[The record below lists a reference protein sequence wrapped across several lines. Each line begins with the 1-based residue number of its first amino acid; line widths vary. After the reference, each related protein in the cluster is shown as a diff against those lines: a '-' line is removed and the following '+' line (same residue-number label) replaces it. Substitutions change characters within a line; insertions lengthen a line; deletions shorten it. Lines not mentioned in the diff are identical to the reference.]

1 MKKNNWWTALK
12 GIIIGGTM
20 LVPGVSGGSMAMI
33 LGIYNRLISAISS
46 FRKNK
51 KENFFF
57 LLIFVLGAVAG
68 ILIFAKPLEVLIGRF
83 PKPMLFLFMGAVLG
97 GVPMIYKESGASKVS
112 WKEVISVLMGVVL
125 VLGGSILP
133 ENFFNPNTDNGV
145 IRVMVLLLAGF
156 IGAIALV
163 LPGISVSYMFLIMGL
178 YEKILGAISR
188 FDVLFIL
195 PLLVGLFIGIIL
207 TTKTLEWVM
216 KKYPSIVYPIIL
228 GFVIGSLKETFPGI
242 PVGWEWSICIVTA
255 TAGFVGVYMLS
266 KIKKADA

>member
-33 LGIYNRLISAISS
+33 LGIYNRLIGAISS

-51 KENFFF
+51 KENFSF

-68 ILIFAKPLEVLIGRF
+68 ILIFAKPLDVLIGRF

-97 GVPMIYKESGASKVS
+97 GVPMIYKESGTEKAS
-112 WKEVISVLMGVVL
+112 WKEVLCVLIGVILVITCSV
-125 VLGGSILP
+125 IP
-133 ENFFNPNTDNGV
+133 QDFFNPDTDNGV
-145 IRVMVLLLAGF
+145 IRVLVLLLAGF

-178 YEKILGAISR
+178 YEEILRAISE
-188 FDVLFIL
+188 FDVVFVL
-195 PLLVGLFIGIIL
+195 PLIAGLFIGIIL
-207 TTKTLEWVM
+207 TTKSLEWVM
-216 KKYPSIVYPIIL
+216 KKYPRIVYPMIL
-228 GFVIGSLKETFPGI
+228 GFVLGSLKETFPGM
-242 PVGWEWSICIVTA
+242 PMGWEWPACIA
-255 TAGFVGVYMLS
+255 TLTVGIVGVYMLS

>member
-12 GIIIGGTM
+12 GIVIGGTM

-33 LGIYNRLISAISS
+33 LGIYNRLIGAISS

-51 KENFFF
+51 KENFLF

-68 ILIFAKPLEVLIGRF
+68 ILIFAKPLEMLIGRF
-83 PKPMLFLFMGAVLG
+83 TKPRLFLFMGAVLG
-97 GVPMIYKESGASKVS
+97 GVPMIYKESGASKAS
-112 WKEVISVLMGVVL
+112 WREVLCVLIGVVL
-125 VLGGSILP
+125 VIACSMLP
-133 ENFFNPNTDNGV
+133 KDFFNPDTDNGV
-145 IRVMVLLLAGF
+145 IRVLVLLLAGF

-178 YEKILGAISR
+178 YEEILVAISN

-195 PLLVGLFIGIIL
+195 PLLAGLFIGIIL

-216 KKYPSIVYPIIL
+216 KKYPRIVYPVIL

-242 PVGWEWSICIVTA
+242 PMGWEWPICIVTA
-255 TAGFVGVYMLS
+255 SAGFEGVYSLS